1 MKDGMDRR
9 EFLGTAALAALTVP
23 VVLQGGVKSAKAD
36 NDSQTANKGG
46 ARSMKRICIEEHWSS
61 PIESMSAGPPF
72 DVNTIGTPLRR
83 LKDIEQERLPL
94 MNESGIT
101 IQVLNAG
108 YPRYNGKG
116 DPNAIIATIAKIN
129 DSLAETVRKHP
140 DRFAAFAALPTW
152 DPKASADELRRAVTQ
167 LGFKGA
173 LIAGRTANGEYY
185 DQQKYWVLW
194 ERAEELGV
202 PIYLHPGE
210 PSPDFPG
217 HPELKGPI
225 WSWGVETG
233 THALQI
239 IGSGVFDAFPKTTL
253 ILGHLGEALPYL
265 LGRLDEGYVM
275 SHKPVKLKKLYSQYV
290 KDNIAVTT
298 SGKYRP
304 EALICAIAALG
315 SDRVL
320 FSIDYPWVTIKDGL
334 ACFENTPM
342 TDSDR
347 EKIAHLNAERLLK
360 M

>member
-1 MKDGMDRR
+1 M
-9 EFLGTAALAALTVP
+9 
-23 VVLQGGVKSAKAD
+23 
-36 NDSQTANKGG
+36 
-46 ARSMKRICIEEHWSS
+46 
-61 PIESMSAGPPF
+61 
-72 DVNTIGTPLRR
+72 
-83 LKDIEQERLPL
+83 
-94 MNESGIT
+94 
-101 IQVLNAG
+101 
-108 YPRYNGKG
+108 
-116 DPNAIIATIAKIN
+116 
-129 DSLAETVRKHP
+129 
-140 DRFAAFAALPTW
+140 
-152 DPKASADELRRAVTQ
+152 EL
-167 LGFKGA
+167 
-173 LIAGRTANGEYY
+173 
-185 DQQKYWVLW
+185 
-194 ERAEELGV
+194 
-202 PIYLHPGE
+202 
-210 PSPDFPG
+210 
-217 HPELKGPI
+217 
-225 WSWGVETG
+225 GVETG

-320 FSIDYPWVTIKDGL
+320 FSIDYPWVTIEDGL

-342 TDSDR
+342 ADSDR